1 MQSPRP
7 GPPALEQDPGAA
19 NPREHTGGLGSRA
32 VYLLPSLQLIV
43 CPRGRGVHILAFSA
57 VKAACLCPQRSES
70 CSFQ

>member
-32 VYLLPSLQLIV
+32 VYLYL
-43 CPRGRGVHILAFSA
+43 HFSSSCVPEA
-57 VKAACLCPQRSES
+57 EACT
-70 CSFQ
+70 F